1 MTDEIKKDDE
11 LPPGDFEGDG
21 DFDDFESA
29 GSGTLGDLWRRNPLV
44 KIGIV
49 VGGLALI
56 MTAIVLFGGK
66 KEPVAASRVRAA
78 PDVKQT
84 PGTDEVSPQY
94 AQALQD
100 KNAEMT
106 EEAIKKNQSSIP
118 VPISASKEAIGI
130 PGDQAVSEDPLA
142 RWRRIQ
148 EERVTR
154 EVVKKPEAP
163 KTDPNAEVVKSL
175 ADAMAKQMGS
185 ILKNQEPKKPQI
197 KQITDAEAFKKQ
209 KQDEAAAAAKAAEE
223 ARAKV
228 DEKIKADQ
236 EKIIDILQPA
246 GEIVYAQLI
255 NQANS
260 DAPGPV
266 LAEIA
271 SGPLAGSRVLGSF
284 KASDENMV
292 LTFDTVIVDGVSYPM
307 NGIALDPKTANPG
320 LATDVDHRYMERV
333 ILPGAAAFIEGIGS
347 AIADSGNTNVTVD
360 GGTVIQSGNDLNAKE
375 EVFKGVE
382 KAASKL
388 GDVLDDQGRNK
399 KPLITVDAGTA
410 IGLLFVDPV
419 TKDPAGSSGR

>member
-1 MTDEIKKDDE
+1 MTDEIKPDDN
-11 LPPGDFEGDG
+11 LSSGDFDGDA
-21 DFDDFESA
+21 DFDDFENA
-29 GSGTLGDLWRRNPLV
+29 GGTLGDAWRKNPLV

-49 VGGLALI
+49 VGGLVLI
-56 MTAIVLFGGK
+56 SVGVVLFGGK
-66 KEPVAASRVRAA
+66 KEPVAVSNVRGA
-78 PDVKQT
+78 PDVKQV
-84 PGTDEVSPQY
+84 PGTDEVSPEY
-94 AQALQD
+94 AKAMAD

-106 EEAIKKNQSSIP
+106 EDAMKKRESSIP
-118 VPISASKEAIGI
+118 VPISSPKEAMSI
-130 PGDQAVSEDPLA
+130 PGDPAVSEDPLA

-154 EVVKKPEAP
+154 DVVKKPEAP

-185 ILKNQEPKKPQI
+185 ILKNQEPKGPQY
-197 KQITDAEAFKKQ
+197 KLITDAEAFKKQ
-209 KQDEAAAAAKAAEE
+209 REEEAASAAKAAEE

-228 DEKIKADQ
+228 EEKKKADEEKIVD
-236 EKIIDILQPA
+236 IIQPA
-246 GEIVYAQLI
+246 GQIVYAQLI

-271 SGPLAGSRVLGSF
+271 SGPLAGSRALGSF
-284 KASDENMV
+284 KASDENMI
-292 LTFDTVIVDGVSYPM
+292 LSFDTVIVDGVSYPA
-307 NGIALDPKTANPG
+307 NAVALDPKTANPG
-320 LATDVDHRYMERV
+320 LASDVDHRYMERV

-360 GGTVIQSGNDLNAKE
+360 GGTVIQSSKDLNAKE

-388 GDVLDDQGRNK
+388 GDVLDDRGQNL
-399 KPLITVDAGTA
+399 KPLVTVDAGTA

-419 TKDPAGSSGR
+419 TKDGR